1 MEFFLEMDVPAMDMA
16 SDVCRVVLAGI
27 ICSVMLAA
35 SLSVSLWIGFSSARC
50 GTVITKN
57 YMK

>member
-1 MEFFLEMDVPAMDMA
+1 MEFFLEMDVSAMDMA
-16 SDVCRVVLAGI
+16 SAVCRVVLAGI

-35 SLSVSLWIGFSSARC
+35 CPSVSLWIRFSSARC

-57 YMK
+57 YLK